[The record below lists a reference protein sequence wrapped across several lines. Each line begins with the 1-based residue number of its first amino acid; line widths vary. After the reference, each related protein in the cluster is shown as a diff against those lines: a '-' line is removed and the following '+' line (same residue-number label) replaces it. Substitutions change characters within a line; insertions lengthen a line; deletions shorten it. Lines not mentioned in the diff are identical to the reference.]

1 MAVDQTPDFQT
12 NYVLLGSLVAYY
24 LGIYRGTCEVMEKLF
39 TLNKMSKLD
48 RQFIEAFSKIGPD
61 FSALCDAEKMKYS
74 YNNSLEEWKTPN
86 KEIMAQLLFFHDE
99 FQQKTELYGGL
110 YEYYNLWI
118 VKPASN
124 ARGNGIYIT
133 DSLEDILGD
142 EKGDTA
148 AGKDTLVQKY
158 LEAPLLLELDSFKYK
173 FDIRQWVLVTSLN
186 PLTVY
191 IFEGFY
197 CRMCSNPFDFAAFK
211 DTSRH
216 LTNYSVNKGNFLT
229 GQGESKQSVYDDKF
243 LKDYLKKNRNFDWES
258 EMQPR
263 IEQIIVEALR
273 AGTHA
278 MKPRKRSFEIYGFDL
293 FITDDLDP
301 YLLEINLSPACDER
315 EDFLIKMLEDM
326 TVGLFC
332 ILKEKETAELE
343 AIKNAGDNNIRNPSP
358 NHQAIT
364 KSTGKTAVTKGAKIK
379 PDSKTIPIK
388 AAASTP
394 IMSRLEIPIG
404 SQPKYGW
411 KQIYKEDLELEGLV
425 IHRPGSEA
433 FLTVAGTA
441 LNIKSEMALDHK
453 IRQS

>member
-1 MAVDQTPDFQT
+1 
-12 NYVLLGSLVAYY
+12 
-24 LGIYRGTCEVMEKLF
+24 ME
-39 TLNKMSKLD
+39 TLSTLSKMSKQD

-61 FSALCDAEKMKYS
+61 FNALSVADKKKYS
-74 YNNSLEEWKTPN
+74 YNNSMEEWKTPN
-86 KEIMAQLLFFHDE
+86 KKIMAQLLFFHDE

-142 EKGDTA
+142 EKNDTA

-158 LEAPLLLELDSFKYK
+158 LEDPLLLELDLFKYK

-191 IFEGFY
+191 IFDGFY

-216 LTNYSVNKGNFLT
+216 LTNYSVNKGNFHS
-229 GQGESKQSVYDDKF
+229 GQGGLKQSVLDDKF
-243 LKDYLKKNRNFDWES
+243 LKEYLKMNRNFDWES

-263 IEQIIVEALR
+263 IEQIVIEALR

-278 MKPRKRSFEIYGFDL
+278 MKPRTRSFEVYGFDL

-315 EDFLIKMLEDM
+315 EGFLTKMLDDM
-326 TVGLFC
+326 TVGLFS

-343 AIKNAGDNNIRNPSP
+343 AIKKTEDNNIRNLPANQLTDAKQP
-358 NHQAIT
+358 
-364 KSTGKTAVTKGAKIK
+364 GKTLATKGTKIK
-379 PDSKTIPIK
+379 PVSKTVPIK

-394 IMSRLEIPIG
+394 IMSRLEMQIG
-404 SQPKYGW
+404 SRPNYGW
-411 KQIYKEDLELEGLV
+411 KQIYKEDLEQEGVV

-433 FLTVAGTA
+433 FLTVTGTS
-441 LNIKSEMALDHK
+441 LNLKFEMALDRK